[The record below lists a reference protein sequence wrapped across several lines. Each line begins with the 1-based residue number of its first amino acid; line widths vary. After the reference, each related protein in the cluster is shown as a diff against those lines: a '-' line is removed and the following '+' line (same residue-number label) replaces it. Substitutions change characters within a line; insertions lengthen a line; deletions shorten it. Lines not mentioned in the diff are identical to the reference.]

1 MKGFSQSKHSKNA
14 KKMGNAFN
22 SEQVA
27 QNKSIGYRFYFKSNE
42 RLQKKLKFDSYN
54 ADEVLILRNV

>member
-1 MKGFSQSKHSKNA
+1 
-14 KKMGNAFN
+14 MGNAFN